1 MTEEWTM
8 AQLIELIRTN
18 TNFVLHRYRWY
29 EIDGACL

>member
-1 MTEEWTM
+1 M

-18 TNFVLHRYRWY
+18 TTFVLHRYRWY